1 MKVPE
6 YRVRLFLSVDLTGST
21 AFKHK
26 SKDTL
31 VWIKAFQNFYGQF
44 PQILDKKF
52 GEVCDSRGNINFSE
66 KEAGRPKLW
75 KTIGDEILFC
85 CRLTSLCH
93 LGACIDAFVEALKE
107 FGEVAREFDLNTKGN
122 AWVASFPTPNCSIM
136 PIQNGVGLSTDAL
149 NGKSDLPTEDNEQEV
164 DADPSKFDFLG
175 KGIDAGF
182 RISKNSAI
190 DTLTISPGL
199 AILLAKAAETHLV
212 TDFKKSI
219 RFSEMQVFKGVA
231 DSNPYPVLTID
242 TSRDVRHEDL
252 LTKQRVLLAQP
263 SPPKSPDL
271 ADYLTD
277 YLNYFE
283 IEIPAVKMTFSQNG
297 FVPPAFYGE
306 YCKKWHDA
314 AEGVKA
320 QDKQFRDSFG
330 SASSEPETN
339 SSANSDLNLVVE
351 SLPTT

>member
-1 MKVPE
+1 MHVPE

-44 PQILDKKF
+44 PQILEQKYND
-52 GEVCDSRGNINFSE
+52 VCEARANIDASE
-66 KEAGRPKLW
+66 KDGCPKLW

-85 CRLTSLCH
+85 CRLSSLCH
-93 LGACIDAFVEALKE
+93 LGACVDAFVEALKE
-107 FGEVAREFDLNTKGN
+107 FGALAREFDLNTKGN

-136 PIQNGVGLSTDAL
+136 PIQNGDGLGEDSL
-149 NGKSDLPTEDNEQEV
+149 NGKSDLPTEDNEIKV
-164 DADPSKFDFLG
+164 DNDPSKFDFLG

-199 AILLAKAAETHLV
+199 AILLAKASNTKLV
-212 TDFKKSI
+212 TGFNRII
-219 RFSEMQVFKGVA
+219 RFSDMQVFKGVA

-242 TSRDVRHEDL
+242 TSRDSRHESL
-252 LTKQRVLLAQP
+252 LKQQRALLAQP
-263 SPPKSPDL
+263 APPNLDELEKYLS
-271 ADYLTD
+271 DYLE
-277 YLNYFE
+277 YFE
-283 IEIPAVKMTFSQNG
+283 IEVPHVKTTFSERASA
-297 FVPPAFYGE
+297 PPSFYTD
-306 YCKKWHDA
+306 YCKKWALA

-320 QDKQFRDSFG
+320 QDKTFKESFKHDADEVATEDTG
-330 SASSEPETN
+330 STVLQQIVGA
-339 SSANSDLNLVVE
+339 
-351 SLPTT
+351 LPS